1 MNTDWLSII
10 LLLSSIEQI
19 AAASAAIAVY
29 NASSTLTKDMKYTLS
44 VIYLILGCVGVLL
57 ALWAIIYKDYV
68 DNSVIFTGLVYVWLI
83 VNIATCSVSGQ
94 VLTTQ
99 QTSYMISYIF
109 AGLFVLLALYFTFL
123 SA

>member
-19 AAASAAIAVY
+19 AAASAAIGIY
-29 NASSTLTKDMKYTLS
+29 NAASLDKDNKYTLS

-68 DNSVIFTGLVYVWLI
+68 DNSIIFVGLVYVWLV

-94 VLTTQ
+94 VITNQ
-99 QTSYMISYIF
+99 QTGYMISYIL
-109 AGLFVLLALYFTFL
+109 AGLFVLLALYFTFI